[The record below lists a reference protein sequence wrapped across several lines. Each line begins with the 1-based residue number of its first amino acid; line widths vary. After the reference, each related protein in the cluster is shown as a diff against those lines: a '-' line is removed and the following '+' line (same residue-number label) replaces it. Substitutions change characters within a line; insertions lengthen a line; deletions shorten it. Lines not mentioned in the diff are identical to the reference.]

1 MFQYIGAASIPLF
14 SAKEILIDAAGLGD
28 LLLGIVIG
36 ALKPPDRRYWMGKLG
51 TEVTRRGIQKASGLK
66 LRKP

>member
-1 MFQYIGAASIPLF
+1 
-14 SAKEILIDAAGLGD
+14 LIDDAGWGG

-51 TEVTRRGIQKASGLK
+51 TGVTRRSIQKASELK